1 MEGTTNYYKHSSGG
15 VVVVVPCCA
24 TLCTGYDCTVVYY
37 YHLYCC
43 KLQVLYVMCHVPQS
57 VFCYLLSVLVQFC
70 RFDFHCPNCSSLQV
84 PLSRQLQRVFTSA
97 IYFLQNVNPRKIAKT
112 QHQIFLVTK
121 YKTQVIFHSTRMNTF
136 VEDKCFDGVFVQ
148 KCIA

>member
-15 VVVVVPCCA
+15 VVVVVVPCCA

-70 RFDFHCPNCSSLQV
+70 TDF
-84 PLSRQLQRVFTSA
+84 
-97 IYFLQNVNPRKIAKT
+97 
-112 QHQIFLVTK
+112 
-121 YKTQVIFHSTRMNTF
+121 
-136 VEDKCFDGVFVQ
+136 
-148 KCIA
+148 